1 MANNNI
7 KGLTPD
13 AKEFLKEYE
22 KKPMHEFL
30 EHYEKFKKWKKQQE
44 LQNTLQHTYVKLKSK
59 KPKYV

>member
-1 MANNNI
+1 MANNNNI

-13 AKEFLKEYE
+13 AKEFLKEYK
-22 KKPMHEFL
+22 KKPIHEFF

-44 LQNTLQHTYVKLKSK
+44 LQNTYVKLKSK

>member
-13 AKEFLKEYE
+13 AKEFLKEYK

-30 EHYEKFKKWKKQQE
+30 EHYDKFKKWKKQQD
-44 LQNTLQHTYVKLKSK
+44 LQNTYVKLKSK